1 MSENALTTVC
11 RAIADPAMTDK
22 FRSVLPPSVS
32 LDRFTRVT
40 ITAIQQN
47 PAVLDA
53 DRQTLYSAC
62 VNAASRGLMPDG
74 KEGALSVFNTKVNSE
89 WVKKVQFMPMV
100 EGIVK
105 EMAKAGVKAYAVSV
119 YQNDEIDFW
128 NDETGQ
134 HVKHKPIVFGE
145 RGERIGALAVATDAD
160 GRTYVEAMDLDE
172 LARVMAKSRS
182 KDKEGNPVG
191 PWRDSPERM
200 EQKTVL
206 HRVRKRVPIIG
217 HDDIVEHMQQ
227 DEAADYDTGEPDA
240 AASAPIADVVAQQ
253 PAAQATPKKRPRG
266 LQAVVEQATHD
277 DAESV
282 PNDDDR
288 TSDGEV
294 F

>member
-1 MSENALTTVC
+1 MNENALTTVC

-172 LARVMAKSRS
+172 LARVMAKSKS
-182 KDKEGNPVG
+182 KDKDGNPVG

-217 HDDIVEHMQQ
+217 HDDLVERMQE
-227 DEAADYDTGEPDA
+227 DEAADYETADTRAGAITTPPAE
-240 AASAPIADVVAQQ
+240 APSPPTAEK
-253 PAAQATPKKRPRG
+253 ATKKRPRG
-266 LQAVVEQATHD
+266 LQVVIEQEPIDGTREPQD
-277 DAESV
+277 ETDG
-282 PNDDDR
+282 N
-288 TSDGEV
+288 SDGEV

>member
-1 MSENALTTVC
+1 MTDNPMVTVC
-11 RAIADPAMTDK
+11 RAIVDPAMTDK
-22 FRSVLPPSVS
+22 FKSVLPASVS

-53 DRQTLYSAC
+53 DRNSLYNAC

-74 KEGALSVFNTKVNSE
+74 KEGVLSVFNTKQGDQ

-119 YQNDEIDFW
+119 YANDEIDFW

-134 HVKHKPIVFGE
+134 HVKHKPIVFGD
-145 RGERIGALAVATDAD
+145 RGERIGALAVATDTD
-160 GRTYVEAMDLDE
+160 GRTYVEAMNRDE
-172 LARVMAKSRS
+172 LARVMAKSKS
-182 KDKEGNPVG
+182 KDREGNPTG
-191 PWRDSPERM
+191 PWKDSPERM

-217 HDDIVEHMQQ
+217 HDDIVERMQE
-227 DEAADYDTGEPDA
+227 DDALDYEPE
-240 AASAPIADVVAQQ
+240 QQ
-253 PAAQATPKKRPRG
+253 PTPAPAPEPVVEKPKANGKRPKG
-266 LQAVVEQATHD
+266 LQAVVDQAQSQESEPPPPD
-277 DAESV
+277 D
-282 PNDDDR
+282 N
-288 TSDGEV
+288 EV

>member
-11 RAIADPAMTDK
+11 RAIADPAMTEK

-47 PAVLDA
+47 PSVLDA
-53 DRQTLYSAC
+53 DRQTLYNAC

-74 KEGALSVFNTKVNSE
+74 KEGVLSVFNTKVNGE
-89 WVKKVQFMPMV
+89 WVKRVQFMPMV

-119 YQNDEIDFW
+119 YANDVVDFW

-134 HVKHKPIVFGE
+134 HVKHRPIVFGE
-145 RGERIGALAVATDAD
+145 RGERIGALAVATDTD
-160 GRTYVEAMDLDE
+160 CRTYVEAMNREE

-217 HDDIVEHMQQ
+217 HDDIVERMQD
-227 DEAADYDTGEPDA
+227 DEAVEYETSEPITSEAPQA
-240 AASAPIADVVAQQ
+240 APEK
-253 PAAQATPKKRPRG
+253 PARKRPRG
-266 LQAVVEQATHD
+266 LQAVIEQAEQED
-277 DAESV
+277 EPREDATASEDSG
-282 PNDDDR
+282 
-288 TSDGEV
+288 DGDV

>member
-11 RAIADPAMTDK
+11 RSLADPAMAEK
-22 FRSVLPPSVS
+22 FKSVLPAGVS

-47 PAVLDA
+47 PSVLDA
-53 DRQTLYSAC
+53 DRTTLYNSC
-62 VNAASRGLMPDG
+62 ISAASRGLMPDG
-74 KEGALSVFNTKVNSE
+74 KDGVLSVFNTKVGGE
-89 WVKKVQFMPMV
+89 WVKRVQFMPMV

-119 YQNDEIDFW
+119 YANDDIEFW

-134 HVKHKPIVFGE
+134 HVKHKPVVFGE
-145 RGERIGALAVATDAD
+145 RGERIGAMAVATDTD
-160 GRTYVEAMDLDE
+160 GRTYVEAMNMEE
-172 LARVMAKSRS
+172 LARVAAKSRS
-182 KDKEGNPVG
+182 KDKEGNPIG

-217 HDDIVEHMQQ
+217 HDDLVAQMQE
-227 DEAADYDTGEPDA
+227 DDAADYETAEQ
-240 AASAPIADVVAQQ
+240 QQ
-253 PAAQATPKKRPRG
+253 PISAVQEKAPAPAAKKRARG
-266 LQAVVEQATHD
+266 LQAVVEQMPMD
-277 DAESV
+277 DGV
-282 PNDDDR
+282 QDDQQPAGD
-288 TSDGEV
+288 DGEV